1 MTPDRALTGV
11 VLVGSCLIA
20 GGILIGAE
28 IFAVDLPFAP
38 YVMVA
43 LAVLVV
49 LGAAMLIFSCRGRDA
64 SPSQE

>member
-38 YVMVA
+38 YVMVT
-43 LAVLVV
+43 LATLVV
-49 LGAAMLIFSCRGRDA
+49 LGAAALVLSCLERDE
-64 SPSQE
+64 SPSRQ